1 MVLEEIMNNEI
12 LEKNREAWNEALG
25 YHQKARN
32 NSLQEGFKDPNFST
46 FNRECDAI
54 ILKKIN
60 EINLKDKIIAQLP
73 CNNGGEL
80 LSLAKLGAKKGI
92 GFDISDAAISEAKEL
107 AIISKLNVDFY
118 RTNILDIDDTYN
130 DTIDFIYISE
140 GSFQWFSSLTDYFRI
155 ISKLLKQNGKI
166 LIYEIHPFAYY
177 FEQAD
182 ETKNDITLD
191 DFISYFEKG
200 PYSYKS
206 GLDYIGQTA
215 YEAKECCWYM
225 HKFSDIINAIICNG
239 LAIENIEEYNMEAA
253 NNEKTRNMRKFPLS
267 YMIKCKK
274 K

>member
-1 MVLEEIMNNEI
+1 MNDEI

-54 ILKKIN
+54 LVKKIN
-60 EINLKDKIIAQLP
+60 EIDLKNKTIAQLP
-73 CNNGGEL
+73 CNNGREL
-80 LSLAKLGAKKGI
+80 LSLVKFGAKKGI

-107 AIISKLNVDFY
+107 AAVSKLNVDFY
-118 RTNILDIDDTYN
+118 RTNILDIDNTFN
-130 DTIDFIYISE
+130 NSIDFVYISE
-140 GSFQWFSSLTDYFRI
+140 GSLQWFSSLIDYFGI
-155 ISKLLKQNGKI
+155 ISKLLKQSGKI

-177 FEQAD
+177 FEEID
-182 ETKNDITLD
+182 ESKEDITLD

-200 PYSYKS
+200 PYSYKN
-206 GLDYIGQTA
+206 GLDYVGLTA

-239 LAIENIEEYNMEAA
+239 LEIERIEEYNMEMAD
-253 NNEKTRNMRKFPLS
+253 NERVKNIKKFPLS
-267 YMIKCKK
+267 YMINCKK
-274 K
+274 R